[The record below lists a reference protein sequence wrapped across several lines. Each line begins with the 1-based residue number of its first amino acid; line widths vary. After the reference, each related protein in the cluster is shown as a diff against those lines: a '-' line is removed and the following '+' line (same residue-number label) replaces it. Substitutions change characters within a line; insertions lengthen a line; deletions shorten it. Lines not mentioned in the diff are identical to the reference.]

1 MAFTCHKGHGGTV
14 LVGAAT
20 WDGVTKWTLN
30 KKGRLADITHSGT
43 GGVVKRKKTVTDGDG
58 TIEFI
63 WDSDNIPD
71 VDMTFDHG
79 DEFTLKLNVGDSG
92 KFYQFAAIADMVT
105 IVDDET
111 QDVVRG
117 TATFFVNG
125 AVTDPVT

>member
-43 GGVVKRKKTVTDGDG
+43 GGVVRRKKTVTDGDG
-58 TIEFI
+58 TVEFI
-63 WDSDNIPD
+63 WDSTNIPD
-71 VDMTFDHG
+71 TDVTLDHG
-79 DEFTLKLNVGDSG
+79 DEVALVLFVGDST
-92 KFYQFAAIADMVT
+92 KSYSFNAVVDVLT
-105 IVDDET
+105 LVDDET

-117 TATFFVNG
+117 TLTFFANG
-125 AVTDPVT
+125 PFTDPIT